1 MKRFLLF
8 ILLFVCFSISTIAQN
23 YVLWEISGNGITKTS
38 YLMGTLKFIGE
49 KEYYLP
55 VEAVDRL
62 KKATIFAIE
71 DQVDHHA
78 QHELNKNLHFSKGQS
93 LATVLSPEDYKKLQE
108 FFATEFGVSK
118 EAFVK
123 QYNHIKPLALSI
135 VMTRL
140 SLGEGVKYY
149 DIELLEIAKK
159 NKVAAFS
166 LESIDRESEALN
178 KFSIEDQSKAL
189 MHSVANFKTQKE
201 EFQKLMKSFPD
212 GDLDEVFT
220 YTLHPFENNPTFV
233 EEFYTKRN
241 QEWIPKIEKMAHEE
255 SSFITVGV
263 SHLEG
268 DKGLPSLLKAKGY
281 TLTPVPVKRRN

>member
-78 QHELNKNLHFSKGQS
+78 QHELNKNLHFAKGQS
-93 LATVLSPEDYKKLQE
+93 LATALSPEDYKKLQE
-108 FFATEFGVSK
+108 FFASEFGIPQK
-118 EAFVK
+118 TFVTK
-123 QYNHIKPLALSI
+123 YNHI
-135 VMTRL
+135 
-140 SLGEGVKYY
+140 
-149 DIELLEIAKK
+149 ELLDLARK
-159 NKVAAFS
+159 NNVAAYS

-178 KFSIEDQSKAL
+178 KFTIEDQSKAL

-220 YTLHPFENNPTFV
+220 Y
-233 EEFYTKRN
+233 
-241 QEWIPKIEKMAHEE
+241 
-255 SSFITVGV
+255 
-263 SHLEG
+263 
-268 DKGLPSLLKAKGY
+268 
-281 TLTPVPVKRRN
+281 